1 MVYFVCD
8 LLALGLA
15 GAGCLSFCLAVE
27 SAIPDYRYHTAR
39 RVWPAKRDSF
49 VASSVIARPKGDLKT
64 WREASPLDDRYL
76 PGKHL
81 QSVVFAGFLGAFP
94 APDNILSTGCE
105 QWKSLWKSQ

>member
-1 MVYFVCD
+1 MVYSVCD

-27 SAIPDYRYHTAR
+27 SAIPDYRYHTTR

-49 VASSVIARPKGDLKT
+49 VASAVIARSKGDLKT
-64 WREASPLDDRYL
+64 WCEVPGLNDRYL

-81 QSVVFAGFLGAFP
+81 QSVVFAGLLATFP
-94 APDNILSTGCE
+94 APDSVLGTGSE